1 VENVIWNYAVPLD
14 GAVDVTGYVAFYWDR
29 VDAWFEEDEEVFV
42 HVRDPYK
49 RVDCLSSSRK
59 VSVVVNGET
68 IAETDSSVMLFE
80 TGMPR
85 RFYIPKSDVRAGAL
99 RPSEKITRCPYKG
112 EAHYYSIEVGGELA
126 EDLAWSYRYPIAESG
141 KIAGHLC
148 FPQGK
153 VDLFVDGVLEPKP
166 QTRWD

>member
-1 VENVIWNYAVPLD
+1 MENVIWNYPVPLE
-14 GAVDVTGYVAFYWDR
+14 GAVDVIDYVAFYWDR

-42 HVRDPYK
+42 HARDPYK

-59 VSVVVNGET
+59 VSIVVNGET
-68 IAETDSSVMLFE
+68 IAETNNSVLLFE

-85 RFYIPKSDVRAGAL
+85 RFYIPKADVRPGAL
-99 RPSEKITRCPYKG
+99 QSSEKITRCPYKG
-112 EAHYYSIEVGGELA
+112 EAHYYSIKAGGETV
-126 EDLAWSYRYPIAESG
+126 EDLAWSYRYPTAEAG
-141 KIAGHLC
+141 KVAGHLC

-153 VDLFVDGVLEPKP
+153 VDLFVDGELEPKP